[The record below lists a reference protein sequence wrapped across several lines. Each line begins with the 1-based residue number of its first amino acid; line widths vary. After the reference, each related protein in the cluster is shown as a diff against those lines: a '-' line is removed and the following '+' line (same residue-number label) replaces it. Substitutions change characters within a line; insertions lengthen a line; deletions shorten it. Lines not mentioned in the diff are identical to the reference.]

1 MSQKNIA
8 ILISGKGSNA
18 KNLLMQ
24 EQLCKKF
31 IFHILS
37 SKENEYLSAFCES
50 RNTAYQEF
58 SKNADER
65 NNELSSYL
73 DQNNIDFIVL
83 AGYLKLIPK
92 DIIVRFRGKI
102 INIHPSLLP
111 KFGGHGMY
119 GKHVHK
125 AVFESNQKV
134 SGVTIHYVN
143 EEYDKGEIIKQV
155 SVNIE
160 SCENPLE
167 IEKEI
172 QKIEHRLLPDTI
184 MQIW

>member
-37 SKENEYLSAFCES
+37 SKENEYLSTFCES

-58 SKNADER
+58 SKNADVR
-65 NNELSSYL
+65 NRELSSYL

-92 DIIVRFRGKI
+92 EIIVRFRGKI